1 MYLLQG
7 KLTAIKGAQEQLAS
21 ILLEASKLME
31 NVEGNEF
38 YLVGKA
44 LDDANG
50 VYVTELWHSKEDH
63 DNSLQ
68 YPGVKE
74 LIMQAMPLL
83 DGAPEKGKEFQVLNA
98 VK

>member
-7 KLTAIKGAQEQLAS
+7 KLTAVDGAQEQLAS

-74 LIMQAMPLL
+74 LIMRAMPLL
-83 DGAPEKGKEFQVLNA
+83 GGAPEKGKEIQVLNA

>member
-83 DGAPEKGKEFQVLNA
+83 DGAPEKGKEIQVLNA

>member
-7 KLTAIKGAQEQLAS
+7 KLTAVDGAQEELAS
-21 ILLEASKLME
+21 ILIEASKLME
-31 NVEGNEF
+31 NVAGLEL
-38 YLVGKA
+38 YLVGKVQ
-44 LDDANG
+44 DDPHG

-74 LIMQAMPLL
+74 LIVRAMPLL
-83 DGAPEKGKEFQVLNA
+83 DGAPEKGKEIQVLNA